1 MLDSRIQTL
10 AHNLIH
16 YSCELKKG
24 EKVLVETIGPEPAL
38 VNELIR
44 EAYRVG
50 AVPLVSVR
58 NNEINRVLYA
68 GCTKEQMM
76 LMAKYEAARMSD
88 MDAYIG
94 MRSGSNASELSDV
107 PSDRMELYMKHFWQ
121 EVHGKIRVPK
131 TKWVVLRYPSPSM
144 AQLAGM
150 STEAFEDYYF
160 NVCNLDYARMSEA
173 MSPLVELLNK
183 TDTVRITG
191 RGTDLTFSIKGL
203 KGIKCDGKLN
213 IPDGEVY
220 TAPVRDSVNGVITY
234 NTPSEYQGFTYENV
248 RLTFRNGKIIE
259 AESNDRERINRIFD
273 TDEGARYVGEFSFG
287 LNPYIT
293 RAMKDTLFDEKISG
307 SFHFTPGSCYEDC
320 DNGNKSAIHWDL
332 VCIQTPEYGGGK
344 IYFDDILIREDGRFV
359 PEELHCLNPEHLVS
373 QSNREGDSVWQ

>member
-332 VCIQTPEYGGGK
+332 VCIQTPEYGGGE
-344 IYFDDILIREDGRFV
+344 ISFDGVLIRKDGRFV
-359 PEELHCLNPEHLVS
+359 LPELEDLNPENLKT
-373 QSNREGDSVWQ
+373 E